1 MITLSIPVSAEAVS
15 FIDYMIKRGEAS
27 TKAEVVRQALARY
40 AEDRAIEDVLIAEQE
55 MREGKGVRGDL
66 RTILKRMK

>member
-15 FIDYMIKRGEAS
+15 FIDHMVKRGEAS

-40 AEDRAIEDVLIAEQE
+40 AEDRAVEDVLIAEQE